1 MVGNP
6 FHDRNSNL
14 FLPSV
19 QLQRTPQALT
29 RSTRSTATQNAGVAH
44 EDMSNGMRTEVNNP
58 LMLDGYTPASA
69 MTFPG
74 ERSQQN
80 LILAPQEQAVPD
92 PFCLGSTYGTMSLFF
107 IVKIRA

>member
-1 MVGNP
+1 MMVGNP

-58 LMLDGYTPASA
+58 LMLDGYAPASA

-80 LILAPQEQAVPD
+80 LILAPQE
-92 PFCLGSTYGTMSLFF
+92 
-107 IVKIRA
+107 